1 MDTTLVASALP
12 SSFLGWCFAPEA
24 IPGGAA
30 ADTSLLALAAA
41 FNRRAAS
48 LNIASASGV
57 RAVVEA
63 VPSPPMMLVVAAG
76 NVAAVAVAVAVAVRA
91 PLVADQSC
99 ILLLLPGRSPAATR
113 P

>member
-48 LNIASASGV
+48 LNIASASGA
-57 RAVVEA
+57 RAVVDA

-76 NVAAVAVAVAVAVRA
+76 NVAAVAVAVAVRA

>member
-48 LNIASASGV
+48 LNITSASGA

-76 NVAAVAVAVAVAVRA
+76 NVAAVAVAVRA